1 MTTIAPLVDTRSIP
15 DPPSGPV
22 WLLRDSWTEAIRHLK
37 ALPRNPE
44 LLVFAALQPIMF
56 VVLFV
61 YVFGGSINVPG
72 YSSYK
77 QYVIPGIFAQTVLFG
92 SIYTGLG
99 IAEDLTKGFIDR
111 LRSLP
116 MYSSAMLLGRT
127 ISDVVR
133 NALSFSVM
141 LVVAFIIGFRFEGS
155 LLGAV
160 GATLLLFLFAY
171 AFSWVQAYTGL
182 VAGSAEAVNSIAFLW
197 MFVATFISSA
207 FVAPE
212 NMPGWLQP
220 IAEHNP
226 VTDRDRRQPR
236 ALQRPRPRRRPVDRA
251 RRGRSASRSSSPRCR
266 SASTAPRP
274 AADTAQWPR
283 WNEHPRS

>member
-1 MTTIAPLVDTRSIP
+1 VTAAPVTATDVIA
-15 DPPSGPV
+15 DPPSGPI
-22 WLLRDSWTEAIRHLK
+22 WLLRDSWTEATRHLR

-44 LLVFAALQPIMF
+44 LLVFACLQPIMF

-72 YSSYK
+72 YSNYK
-77 QYVIPGIFAQTVLFG
+77 QFVIPGIFAQTVLFG

-99 IAEDLTKGFIDR
+99 IAEDLSKGFIDR

-127 ISDVVR
+127 MSDVVR
-133 NALSFSVM
+133 NALSFTVM

-155 LLGAV
+155 LLGAAA
-160 GATLLLFLFAY
+160 ATLLLFLFAY
-171 AFSWVQAYTGL
+171 AFSWIQAYTGL

-207 FVAPE
+207 FVSPE

-226 VTDRDRRQPR
+226 VTVVTDASR
-236 ALQRPRPRRRPVDRA
+236 ALYN
-251 RRGRSASRSSSPRCR
+251 GRDPGSDPWVALAWAVGITVVFATLSVRKYRSTTS
-266 SASTAPRP
+266 
-274 AADTAQWPR
+274 
-283 WNEHPRS
+283 H

>member
-1 MTTIAPLVDTRSIP
+1 MTVVELTPDAPPLQRHF
-15 DPPSGPV
+15 
-22 WLLRDSWTEAIRHLK
+22 WLWRDSWTEATRHLK

-44 LLVFAALQPIMF
+44 LLVFAVLQPIMF

-61 YVFGGSINVPG
+61 YVFGGSISVPG
-72 YSSYK
+72 YSNYK

-99 IAEDLTKGFIDR
+99 IAEDLKKGFIDR

-116 MYSSAMLLGRT
+116 MAPSAMLIGRT
-127 ISDVVR
+127 MSDVVR
-133 NALSFSVM
+133 NAISFVVM
-141 LVVAFIIGFRFEGS
+141 LVVSFIIGFRFEGS
-155 LLGAV
+155 LGGAFA
-160 GATLLLFLFAY
+160 ATMLLFAFAY
-171 AFSWVQAYTGL
+171 AFSWIQAYTGL

-212 NMPGWLQP
+212 SMPSWLQP

-226 VTDRDRRQPR
+226 VSIVTDASR
-236 ALQRPRPRRRPVDRA
+236 ALYNGKDPGADPWIALAWAVGITVVFATLSVRKY
-251 RRGRSASRSSSPRCR
+251 RSATSR
-266 SASTAPRP
+266 
-274 AADTAQWPR
+274 
-283 WNEHPRS
+283 

>member
-1 MTTIAPLVDTRSIP
+1 MSTIDASAGPPAATARPVADA
-15 DPPSGPV
+15 PSGPWWV
-22 WLLRDSWTEAIRHLK
+22 VRDAWTEANRHLK
-37 ALPRNPE
+37 ALTRNPE
-44 LLVFAALQPIMF
+44 LLVFAVLQPIMF

-61 YVFGGSINVPG
+61 YVFGGSITVPG
-72 YSSYK
+72 YSSYE
-77 QYVIPGIFAQTVLFG
+77 QYVVPGIFAQTVLFG

-116 MYSSAMLLGRT
+116 MAPSAMLVGRT
-127 ISDVVR
+127 MSDVVR
-133 NALSFSVM
+133 NALSFAVM
-141 LVVAFIIGFRFEGS
+141 LVVAFIVGFRIEGS
-155 LLGAV
+155 LAEAV
-160 GATLLLFLFAY
+160 AATALLFLFAY

-207 FVAPE
+207 FVSPE

-226 VTDRDRRQPR
+226 ITVVTDAGR
-236 ALQRPRPRRRPVDRA
+236 ALYNGRDPGSDPWIALAWAAGITVVFASLSLRRY
-251 RRGRSASRSSSPRCR
+251 RRTTSR
-266 SASTAPRP
+266 
-274 AADTAQWPR
+274 
-283 WNEHPRS
+283 

>member
-1 MTTIAPLVDTRSIP
+1 MTASPITTTDADALAA
-15 DPPSGPV
+15 DPPQGRIWMV
-22 WLLRDSWTEAIRHLK
+22 RDSWTEATRHLK

-72 YSSYK
+72 YASYK
-77 QYVIPGIFAQTVLFG
+77 QYVVPGIFAQTVLFG

-99 IAEDLTKGFIDR
+99 IAEDLSKGFVDR

-116 MYSSAMLLGRT
+116 MVSSAVLVGRT
-127 ISDVVR
+127 MSDVVR
-133 NALSFSVM
+133 NALSFTVM
-141 LVVAFIIGFRFEGS
+141 MIVAFVVGFRFEGS
-155 LLGAV
+155 LLGAAE
-160 GATLLLFLFAY
+160 ATLLLFLFAY

-212 NMPGWLQP
+212 NMPSWLQP

-226 VTDRDRRQPR
+226 VTIVTNASR
-236 ALQRPRPRRRPVDRA
+236 ALYNGRDPGSDPFVAQAWAAGITIVFATLSVRRYRTTT
-251 RRGRSASRSSSPRCR
+251 GK
-266 SASTAPRP
+266 
-274 AADTAQWPR
+274 
-283 WNEHPRS
+283 

>member
-1 MTTIAPLVDTRSIP
+1 MTAVPATDVGVIA
-15 DPPSGPV
+15 DPPSGPI
-22 WLLRDSWTEAIRHLK
+22 WILRDSWTEATRHLC

-44 LLVFAALQPIMF
+44 LLVFACLQPIMF

-61 YVFGGSINVPG
+61 YVFGESITVPG
-72 YSSYK
+72 YSDYT
-77 QYVIPGIFAQTVLFG
+77 QFVIPGIFAQTVLFG

-116 MYSSAMLLGRT
+116 MYPSAYLLGRT
-127 ISDVVR
+127 MSDVVR
-133 NALSFSVM
+133 NAISFAVM
-141 LVVAFIIGFRFEGS
+141 LGVAFIIGFRFEGS
-155 LLGAV
+155 LLAAV

-197 MFVATFISSA
+197 MFVATFVSSA
-207 FVAPE
+207 FVSPE
-212 NMPGWLQP
+212 NMPSWLQP

-226 VTDRDRRQPR
+226 ITIVTDASR
-236 ALQRPRPRRRPVDRA
+236 ALYNGRDPGNDPWLALAWAVGITLVFATLSVRRY
-251 RRGRSASRSSSPRCR
+251 RRTTS
-266 SASTAPRP
+266 
-274 AADTAQWPR
+274 
-283 WNEHPRS
+283 H

>member
-1 MTTIAPLVDTRSIP
+1 VVSTIADPAPVTVAA
-15 DPPSGPV
+15 DPPAGRLWIV
-22 WLLRDSWTEAIRHLK
+22 RDAWTEATRHLK

-61 YVFGGSINVPG
+61 YVFGGSIQVPG
-72 YSSYK
+72 YASYE
-77 QYVIPGIFAQTVLFG
+77 QYVVPGIFAQTVLFG

-99 IAEDLTKGFIDR
+99 IAEDLSKGFVDR

-116 MYSSAMLLGRT
+116 MSSSAVLIGRT
-127 ISDVVR
+127 MSDVVR
-133 NALSFSVM
+133 NALSFTVM
-141 LVVAFIIGFRFEGS
+141 LLVAFLVGFRIKGS
-155 LLGAV
+155 IAEAV
-160 GATLLLFLFAY
+160 AATALLFLFAY

-182 VAGSAEAVNSIAFLW
+182 VAGTAEAVNSIAFLW

-207 FVAPE
+207 FVSPE

-226 VTDRDRRQPR
+226 ITIVTDAGR
-236 ALQRPRPRRRPVDRA
+236 ALYN
-251 RRGRSASRSSSPRCR
+251 GRDPGSDPYVALAWAVGITVVFAGLSVRKYKSATSR
-266 SASTAPRP
+266 
-274 AADTAQWPR
+274 
-283 WNEHPRS
+283 

>member
-1 MTTIAPLVDTRSIP
+1 MTAITEPRPTTVTP
-15 DPPSGPV
+15 DPPSGAV
-22 WLLRDSWTEAIRHLK
+22 WVVRDAWTEATRHLK

-61 YVFGGSINVPG
+61 YVFGGSIQVPG
-72 YSSYK
+72 YASYE
-77 QYVIPGIFAQTVLFG
+77 QYVVPGIFAQTVLFG

-99 IAEDLTKGFIDR
+99 IAEDLSKGFVDR

-116 MYSSAMLLGRT
+116 MSSSAVLIGRT
-127 ISDVVR
+127 MSDVVR
-133 NALSFSVM
+133 NALSFTVM
-141 LVVAFIIGFRFEGS
+141 LLVAFVVGFRIKGS
-155 LLGAV
+155 IGEAV
-160 GATLLLFLFAY
+160 AATLLLFLFAY
-171 AFSWVQAYTGL
+171 AFSWIQAYTGL

-226 VTDRDRRQPR
+226 VTVVTDAGR
-236 ALQRPRPRRRPVDRA
+236 ALYN
-251 RRGRSASRSSSPRCR
+251 GRDPGSDPYIALAWAVGITVVFATLSVRKYKSTTSR
-266 SASTAPRP
+266 
-274 AADTAQWPR
+274 
-283 WNEHPRS
+283 

>member
-1 MTTIAPLVDTRSIP
+1 MTIVEDATQVGGLAE
-15 DPPSGPV
+15 PPSGRM
-22 WLLRDSWTEAIRHLK
+22 WLLRDTWTEATRHLK

-72 YSSYK
+72 YPDYK
-77 QYVIPGIFAQTVLFG
+77 QYVVPGIFAQTVLFG

-99 IAEDLTKGFIDR
+99 IAEDLSKGFIDR

-116 MYSSAMLLGRT
+116 MSSPAVLLGRSV
-127 ISDVVR
+127 SDTVR
-133 NALSFSVM
+133 NALSFAVM
-141 LVVAFIIGFRFEGS
+141 LIVAFIIGFRFEGS
-155 LLGAV
+155 LWGA
-160 GATLLLFLFAY
+160 GAATLLLFTFAY
-171 AFSWVQAYTGL
+171 ACSWIQAYTGL

-207 FVAPE
+207 FVSPE
-212 NMPGWLQP
+212 SMPKVLQP

-226 VTDRDRRQPR
+226 VSIVTNASR
-236 ALQRPRPRRRPVDRA
+236 ALYNGRPAGSDPYVALAWAVGITVVFATLSIRRYQ
-251 RRGRSASRSSSPRCR
+251 STASR
-266 SASTAPRP
+266 
-274 AADTAQWPR
+274 
-283 WNEHPRS
+283 

>member
-1 MTTIAPLVDTRSIP
+1 MTTVASVTDLAHRP
-15 DPPSGPV
+15 DPPSGPL
-22 WLLRDSWTEAIRHLK
+22 WLLRDSWTEALRHLK

-44 LLVFAALQPIMF
+44 LLVFAVLQPIMF

-61 YVFGGSINVPG
+61 YVFGGSISVPG
-72 YSSYK
+72 YTDYK

-116 MYSSAMLLGRT
+116 MYPSAMLIGRT
-127 ISDVVR
+127 LSDVVR
-133 NALSFSVM
+133 NLLSFAVM
-141 LVVAFIIGFRFEGS
+141 LTVAFIIGFRFEGS
-155 LLGAV
+155 LWGAFA
-160 GATLLLFLFAY
+160 ATALLFAFSY
-171 AFSWVQAYTGL
+171 AFSWIQAYTGL

-197 MFVATFISSA
+197 MFVAVFISSA

-226 VTDRDRRQPR
+226 VTIVTDASR
-236 ALQRPRPRRRPVDRA
+236 ALYNGKDAGSDPWIALLWAAGITIVFATLSVRRY
-251 RRGRSASRSSSPRCR
+251 RSATSR
-266 SASTAPRP
+266 
-274 AADTAQWPR
+274 
-283 WNEHPRS
+283 